1 MTQVSNQKLCSSK
14 TQKNIG
20 YFYVIEFFVLHNKL
34 VYEFIL
40 PTDFGNGGFTIVDK
54 KMIKQMKATK
64 PSDAGLSFKMQ
75 FNKGKHTII
84 VGGAEKCCD
93 GMTSWKFRV
102 NGAAW

>member
-1 MTQVSNQKLCSSK
+1 
-14 TQKNIG
+14 
-20 YFYVIEFFVLHNKL
+20 
-34 VYEFIL
+34 
-40 PTDFGNGGFTIVDK
+40 
-54 KMIKQMKATK
+54 MKATK